1 MDLRT
6 FAFDDRP
13 DLHGQAEEIFSAGWP
28 EFIFHDPVADRQMD
42 RVRQW
47 FGDLNLLLVDGEDQ
61 IVAGGWGVPVR
72 WNGSPEDLPGGY
84 DDSLVRAVALHEA
97 GGRADTLVIA
107 AAQVR
112 EDLQGRGLAAE
123 MLGLLGSAGE
133 RAGLARVIA
142 PVRPTSKA
150 RYPLIPM
157 AEFMSW
163 TRADGAPLDPWLR
176 THHRMGAR
184 SLRAA
189 ERSMVMTGS
198 VADWEEWVGFAL
210 PASGSYVVPGALAPL
225 TIDRLTDRGELAEPN
240 VWVQHR

>member
-28 EFIFHDPVADRQMD
+28 EFIFHDPVADQQMD

-47 FGDLNLLLVDGEDQ
+47 FGELNLLLVDGEDQ

-72 WNGSPEDLPGGY
+72 WDGSLDDLPGGY
-84 DDSLVRAVALHEA
+84 DESLVRAVALREA
-97 GGRADTLVIA
+97 GGQADTLVIA

-112 EDLQGRGLAAE
+112 AGLQGRGLAAE
-123 MLGLLGSAGE
+123 MLGRLVSAAE
-133 RAGLARVIA
+133 RADLARVIA
-142 PVRPTSKA
+142 PVRPTLKA
-150 RYPLIPM
+150 RYPLIAM
-157 AEFMSW
+157 DEFTSW
-163 TRADGAPLDPWLR
+163 IRADGAPLDPWLR

-184 SLRAA
+184 LLCAA
-189 ERSMVMTGS
+189 ERSMVLRGS
-198 VADWEEWVGFAL
+198 VADWEKWVGFAL

-225 TIDRLTDRGELAEPN
+225 VIDCTTGRGELVEPN
-240 VWVQHR
+240 VWLQHR